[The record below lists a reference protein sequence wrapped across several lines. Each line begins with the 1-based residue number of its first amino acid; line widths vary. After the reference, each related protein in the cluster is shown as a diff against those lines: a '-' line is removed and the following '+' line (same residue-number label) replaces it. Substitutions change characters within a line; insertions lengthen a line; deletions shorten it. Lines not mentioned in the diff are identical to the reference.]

1 MISLKDWIRIQNYLK
16 VEVNVRKMEIVQY
29 TRLLLVEDLPAEIN
43 IQRTQRKASHISEKQ
58 CLLSWDLH
66 MVITQI

>member
-29 TRLLLVEDLPAEIN
+29 TRLLLVEDLQCAL
-43 IQRTQRKASHISEKQ
+43 QVRTVNVCTDI
-58 CLLSWDLH
+58 
-66 MVITQI
+66 V